1 MFTRILLIA
10 LRFFHSRGYSRC
22 ISQRNV
28 ENNSTDSIY
37 TAAHMHAH
45 THTINTINNTIHAL
59 ALITVKITLYDHNFF
74 AKPIIFLNFC
84 KIF

>member
-1 MFTRILLIA
+1 MFTRILVIA
-10 LRFFHSRGYSRC
+10 LRFFPSRGYFRC

-28 ENNSTDSIY
+28 ENDSTDSIY
-37 TAAHMHAH
+37 TAAHMRMHI
-45 THTINTINNTIHAL
+45 HTINTINNAILAF

-74 AKPIIFLNFC
+74 AKPIIFLSFC